1 MSMYK
6 HIRKLW
12 KKPRKT
18 MPELW
23 QKRLILWR
31 KDPVTIRIKDLLD

>member
-1 MSMYK
+1 MYK